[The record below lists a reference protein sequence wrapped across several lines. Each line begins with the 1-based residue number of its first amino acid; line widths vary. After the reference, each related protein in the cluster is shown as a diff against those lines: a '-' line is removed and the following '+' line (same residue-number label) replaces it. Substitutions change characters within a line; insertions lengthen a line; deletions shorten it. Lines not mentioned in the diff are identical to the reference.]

1 MLRIRGFCRR
11 PLWLQRPRPLTVYG
25 QIRHKHLRRGLRHK
39 RSSARSSIAGS
50 CSRCGVRHNR
60 SSARSSIAGPCSRV
74 GGRHKRSSARSYI
87 REGNTHLRPNRPWRS
102 PRVKTKLLCCQIQVL
117 GAGVV
122 ATSIRSKIP
131 RIAKRSAYRNGSERI
146 TLADQTNQG
155 RLYNRTRRCLGHD
168 IHNPLRTTR
177 YRDSWDCST
186 SGNGSDRARV
196 M

>member
-11 PLWLQRPRPLTVYG
+11 PVWLQRPRPFAAHYPKWTS
-25 QIRHKHLRRGLRHK
+25 HLRRGL
-39 RSSARSSIAGS
+39 
-50 CSRCGVRHNR
+50 RHNR
-60 SSARSSIAGPCSRV
+60 SSARSSIAGPCSRGTPQTVV
-74 GGRHKRSSARSYI
+74 GKIVDCGAAFAARGASARSYI
-87 REGNTHLRPNRPWRS
+87 REGNTQLRPNRPWRS
-102 PRVKTKLLCCQIQVL
+102 PRVKTKLLGCQIQVI

-186 SGNGSDRARV
+186 SGSGCDRARV